1 MSKLVAREGGR
12 AGGQVRP
19 NIDRETTKHQ
29 ARWVSHRDS
38 TDHAETAIIL
48 YGGKAEN
55 GDVFLV
61 HFPHRF
67 MHVSRSKLAFDAKQR
82 SVA

>member
-48 YGGKAEN
+48 WGKGGKWR
-55 GDVFLV
+55 
-61 HFPHRF
+61 RF
-67 MHVSRSKLAFDAKQR
+67 SCAFSASFSHVPRSNFHLMQNR
-82 SVA
+82 ER